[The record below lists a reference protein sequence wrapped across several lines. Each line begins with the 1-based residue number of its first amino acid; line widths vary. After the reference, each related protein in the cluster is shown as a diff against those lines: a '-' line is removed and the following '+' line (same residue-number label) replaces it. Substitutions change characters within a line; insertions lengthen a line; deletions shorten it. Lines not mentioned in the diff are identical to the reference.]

1 MLVTTAMV
9 PSSRRKLPS
18 LSSASTTIQSEEPRR
33 ALEP

>member
-1 MLVTTAMV
+1 MLVTTAIV

-18 LSSASTTIQSEEPRR
+18 LSSASTTIHSLLPSR